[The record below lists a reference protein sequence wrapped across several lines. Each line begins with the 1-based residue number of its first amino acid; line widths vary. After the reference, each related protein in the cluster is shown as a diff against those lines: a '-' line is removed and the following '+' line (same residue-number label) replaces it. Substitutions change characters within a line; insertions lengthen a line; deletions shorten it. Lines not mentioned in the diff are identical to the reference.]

1 MKIRCSQ
8 LKLLMTAPRLKSEV
22 LSETAKTLIKDL
34 VKESVFGVRKMI
46 TSKAIETFQVFEMAK
61 AHI

>member
-46 TSKAIETFQVFEMAK
+46 T
-61 AHI
+61 

>member
-1 MKIRCSQ
+1 MKIRCSR

-34 VKESVFGVRKMI
+34 VKESVL
-46 TSKAIETFQVFEMAK
+46 VFVK
-61 AHI
+61 